1 MADPNK
7 RELSGQKN
15 ESKERLDER
24 KSDATSNETV
34 SDLEEKEKP
43 SSGEQGERT
52 QSGVAS
58 PDGAFDE
65 ERETDKAGP
74 M

>member
-1 MADPNK
+1 MADPNE
-7 RELSGQKN
+7 RELSVEKDQ
-15 ESKERLDER
+15 SKEKLDER
-24 KSDATSNETV
+24 KSDATSKETL
-34 SDLEEKEKP
+34 SDIKQSEKGSG
-43 SSGEQGERT
+43 SSGGDRDP
-52 QSGVAS
+52 GPS